1 LRNVSKLIQTFH
13 TTWLPGIISAA
24 MLRLDRVHPEIQ
36 GNKWF
41 KLKYNLQAAERAGK
55 KQLLT
60 FGGAYSNHIAATAAA
75 CRMMGWPCI
84 GIIRGERPPVL
95 SHTLIKAEAD
105 GMELLFISR
114 EAYRQKTQAGWET
127 LYPDHYIIPEG
138 GHNVLGA
145 LGCEEIAASLN
156 PGPQTPSPDYT
167 HLLCP
172 VGTGTTLAGI
182 INATQRAEVIG
193 ISVLKGAKSLNDDVQ
208 ALLKSGHNPN
218 WQIFHDFHEGGYG
231 KITPALIDFM
241 NEFYTETGIPLD
253 GVYTAKMMLAFR
265 KLALDVY
272 FPVGS
277 VVRLV
282 HTGGLQGNLS
292 LAPGVLCF

>member
-1 LRNVSKLIQTFH
+1 M
-13 TTWLPGIISAA
+13 ISAA

-41 KLKYNLQAAERAGK
+41 KLKYNLQAAERTGK

-75 CRMMGWPCI
+75 CRMIGWPCI
-84 GIIRGERPPVL
+84 GVIRGERPPVL
-95 SHTLIKAEAD
+95 SHTLIQAEAD
-105 GMELLFISR
+105 GMELQFISR
-114 EAYRQKTQAGWET
+114 EAYRHKTQVGWET

-156 PGPQTPSPDYT
+156 PGPQTPSADYT

-193 ISVLKGAKSLNDDVQ
+193 ISVLKGATSLDDDVQ
-208 ALLKSGHNPN
+208 ALLKPGHNPN
-218 WQIFHDFHEGGYG
+218 WHIFHNFHEGGYG
-231 KITPALIDFM
+231 KITAAVIDFM
-241 NEFYTETGIPLD
+241 NAFYTETSIPLD
-253 GVYTAKMMLAFR
+253 VVYTAKMMLAFR
-265 KLALDVY
+265 KLALDMY
-272 FPVGS
+272 FPAGS